1 VASGRG
7 AVENNQNP
15 GTKGKK
21 GKKGA
26 KGTLPAAFYPSS
38 ESPVVALRHA
48 RCPRLSPTSSRSP
61 PRDSRFL
68 SDPAPVP
75 ILVLGRRFPAFSI
88 LYPRRRQCTLV
99 SASLPG
105 RLSSA
110 FQPLVTHSCQCAL
123 FYVLRPGRPCPTHS
137 RPFVLSFGYKLR
149 QPRYLLRRPEV
160 PPETYS
166 GDRHKPRSLYLVSR
180 LRRSTSSQSHVLRP
194 LVVSTLHCPGIS
206 SILLRLCTLT

>member
-1 VASGRG
+1 MASGKG

-15 GTKGKK
+15 GMKGKK
-21 GKKGA
+21 GKEGA
-26 KGTLPAAFYPSS
+26 KGTLPAAFYSSS

-75 ILVLGRRFPAFSI
+75 ILIFGRRFPAFSI

-110 FQPLVTHSCQCAL
+110 FQPLVTHSCQRAL
-123 FYVLRPGRPCPTHS
+123 FYVLRPGRPCHS

-160 PPETYS
+160 HPETYS
-166 GDRHKPRSLYLVSR
+166 GDRHKPRSLDLVSR
-180 LRRSTSSQSHVLRP
+180 LRRSASYHSHVLRP
-194 LVVSTLHCPGIS
+194 LVVSTLHCPCIS
-206 SILLRLCTLT
+206 SILLRLT